1 MRNRDEIGEGIEE
14 LLKRLRKEKGYSYIE
29 VVSKLNNKNIT
40 EKDVRKWEAGLKYPD
55 LDMVY
60 ELSELYMIPCEKL
73 VEAKNN
79 SYEKGYASINMYTI
93 KWICYFLDVSMKVAF
108 VLMILFYIFALTF
121 ALFMFKTIASNVR
134 R

>member
-1 MRNRDEIGEGIEE
+1 MRKRDEIGEGIEE

-29 VVSKLNNKNIT
+29 VVSKLHNKNIT

-60 ELSELYMIPCEKL
+60 ELSELYQIPSEKF

-79 SYEKGYASINMYTI
+79 SYEKGYASINMYTV
-93 KWICYFLDVSMKVAF
+93 KWICYFLDVSMKVGF
-108 VLMILFYIFALTF
+108 VLMILFYVFTLTF
-121 ALFMFKTIASNVR
+121 ALFMFRTIASNVR

>member
-1 MRNRDEIGEGIEE
+1 
-14 LLKRLRKEKGYSYIE
+14 
-29 VVSKLNNKNIT
+29 
-40 EKDVRKWEAGLKYPD
+40 
-55 LDMVY
+55 MVY
-60 ELSELYMIPCEKL
+60 ELSELYMVPCEKF

-93 KWICYFLDVSMKVAF
+93 KWICYFLDVSMKVGF
-108 VLMILFYIFALTF
+108 VLMILFYVFVLTF